1 MSSAAAR
8 AHALERVDLLPTGVH
23 ARRPM
28 SDDDRA
34 RWDKR
39 WSEDRDRPRAL
50 PAWVTELDDEL
61 PRQGRALDLAAGA
74 GRIAVGMARR
84 GLDVTAVDI
93 SPVGL
98 ALAREAARDEGL
110 KLRTV
115 TADLE
120 SEGIP
125 AGPWDL
131 IACFHYRQP
140 DLFATIKKELAPG
153 GVALAEVATMRTK
166 ERSPLRSARWLAEQ
180 NELLRAAEG
189 LELVYYRE
197 GFFGEKALA
206 RMVARRPR

>member
-1 MSSAAAR
+1 MTSALAR
-8 AHALERVDLLPTGVH
+8 VRDVDLQQTGVH
-23 ARRPM
+23 SRRAM
-28 SDDDRA
+28 AEEDRVH
-34 RWDKR
+34 WDKR

-50 PAWVTELDDEL
+50 PSWVADLDDEL
-61 PRQGRALDLAAGA
+61 PRTGRALDLAAGA
-74 GRIAVGMARR
+74 GRVAVAMARR

-120 SEGIP
+120 SEGIQS
-125 AGPWDL
+125 GPWDL

-140 DLFATIKKELAPG
+140 DLFAAIKTELAPG
-153 GVALAEVATMRTK
+153 GIVLAEVATIRTR
-166 ERSPLRSARWLAEQ
+166 ERNPLRSTRWLADT
-180 NELLRAAEG
+180 NELLRAADG

-197 GFFGEKALA
+197 GFFGDRALA
-206 RMVARRPR
+206 RLVARRPHA